1 MIPINE
7 LFNNPRKAEYAA
19 RAGMA
24 RTELGRT
31 GATRLEKDP
40 TTGRFS
46 YVSSVSGEKFDTPGE
61 AFLEAKKFL
70 LTDYTELR
78 YGASKLGSEFYD
90 TRFSQA
96 GSVLENL
103 QTKLTGATDLQR
115 SQLARIG
122 LGDIDPST
130 LMMQILTSKSE
141 KSKGATLAA
150 KELEKLSIGFIP
162 IVDGEGGAF
171 LTMQALV
178 GGEQRALSSAQMH
191 MMSTILGS
199 GLLNQERLQ
208 SALGGAAMPGFV
220 NKLPKRLRAF
230 FSERDIFMPQEDIMR
245 AIGSVDVGTS
255 IEDRALRVDSGIDY
269 LRRYMGFA
277 GRSTDLVYDADGK
290 VVSGLGQNF
299 IVKEGGIEYNLI
311 DELLDTNL
319 VKATIDN
326 LSTESLDKGILS
338 TKKIRDLVGQ
348 SNSSKELLGNVE
360 KTFGKNSEEYKSI
373 ERVVKGVKREFD
385 GISVVNDR
393 LRTYKM
399 DELQGRIGTMQDQI
413 KEIHADLRA
422 GIPGRSRQEAEALEQ
437 QLYEMQ
443 RQYDIVSK
451 ANNLYQVTMRGGTGE
466 EQIKSA
472 ANFADF
478 DLIGNK
484 RGLFSGFAAIL
495 DEEAIKGELGFNFKG
510 FVFSGLGSSSDKVYS
525 DPVSTS
531 FLGELFASD
540 YDIEN
545 IKRYSG
551 EIMQE
556 FNTAIDQNILPPRIK
571 EMLQRTVFNDELDY
585 LPEYMTETRIRNKE
599 FARQLLEMHQS
610 GISPKDSPRMMNML
624 ASLHASEMY
633 RVQVKGNVGTY
644 LPALPDVRRFA
655 LSTEN
660 AAFQG
665 GTAPSENLS
674 GMTSARIKGVDGEIA
689 AQLLEFRVDDNRV
702 LFGPG
707 MTNRFYESLGGFD
720 LDDKVLTKMM
730 TYKDNGNK
738 KRLLF
743 GMYRQPSGPEESIYA
758 KANLDEGTLRSYF
771 QNERFRGLLDEYRS
785 SAGGVRASSLDDLY
799 SVLWNDKK
807 YKTINADEA
816 EQLVISIFDF
826 AESKGKAGLRMLD
839 GSMEGVAGAH
849 NRRILRAIERQ
860 GSSSLAN
867 SRQYTRPGIFKI
879 FEEENQKYDS
889 RQGYLIK
896 DQIKEL
902 LENDSYKNALDSSVY
917 NQLKTA
923 LESSQFGEVNR
934 VFEKNLDNPILSALK
949 EQSVFNKMFSVATS
963 EGADILGLYVN
974 RTMLVGSKLN
984 QTQDLI
990 EYLGKMGGQEGRI
1003 KKILEHQIGL
1013 VSQELAIDF
1022 TKSASGVMPA
1032 LLDDMDVL
1040 RDSLATVTTAID
1052 NSRDVDAALRS
1063 VERIRK
1069 TGGSIGDIGAQAVE
1083 NLGRRVGT
1091 EYAQVMELAT
1101 EMAIRDAVEAEKF
1114 KERFLPKIDQQLLKG
1129 RVLPVDLES
1138 MIRGISSGIQ
1148 TGASDA
1154 GVFKDIIGQL
1164 SEEQMPISSEARM
1177 DALIRLFGANEQH
1190 AYAAVSRLHGAG
1202 TVAAANLEAMNN
1214 IRYRSRT
1221 INPALASFEYTEEAR
1236 RAADFLLEKHTEE
1249 ASRILNFRTDMT
1261 ELNNEATKELYLRKL
1276 KMGDTVTDDI
1286 REAARRSGV
1295 SVEEMINTLRKR
1307 SDQIG
1312 KEFIYDDLNYFP
1324 KSVLEDVAGSGGT
1337 ISNNLRE
1344 LFSAAEIKRNY
1355 NYLEGLRASD
1365 DVVKTLNILGSTTS
1379 ENLSSR
1385 AGQTAKQIL
1394 EASAYG
1400 VLHDP
1405 SSTQLD
1411 ILALL
1416 SDNKEIQNQVF
1427 NNRSMNEVR
1436 TTMSNRLDAVM
1447 ADIRYSELADEFKT
1461 DLDFIGRPTT
1471 AAPAPTTAVG
1481 KDLERVISGE
1491 EVSVAKAQFKRI
1503 GEFIKDGSLKNL
1515 FQENKLFKN
1524 SVVAIGALVVGSF
1537 AYQAVRDRSQEDIQ
1551 GPPLLPGGSA
1561 YEDNYPKRMSEIP
1574 QIGNTVYNPGID
1586 YKVNL
1591 YGNTKDVSNFRQEAM
1606 GLGKFNMN
1614 TTMYRRAPQ
1623 AGNNPYNEVASSF

>member
-19 RAGMA
+19 KAGMA

-31 GATRLEKDP
+31 GATRVERDP
-40 TTGRFS
+40 ATGKIS
-46 YVSSVSGEKFDTPGE
+46 YVSSVTGQRFDTSGE
-61 AFLEAKKFL
+61 AFLETKKFL

-103 QTKLTGATDLQR
+103 QTKLVDATDLQR
-115 SQLARIG
+115 SQLGRIG

-141 KSKGATLAA
+141 GSKGATLAA
-150 KELEKLSIGFIP
+150 KELEKLSIGFVP

-171 LTMQALV
+171 LTMKALV
-178 GGEQRALSSAQMH
+178 GGEQRALSSAQIH

-199 GLLNQERLQ
+199 GLLNQQKLQ
-208 SALGGAAMPGFV
+208 SALGEAAMPGFV

-230 FSERDIFMPQEDIMR
+230 FSERDILMSEEDIM
-245 AIGSVDVGTS
+245 TS
-255 IEDRALRVDSGIDY
+255 IGGFGNKIEDKILRVDSGIDY
-269 LRRYMGFA
+269 LKKYFDFETRTTGVGGQAFTA
-277 GRSTDLVYDADGK
+277 TVDK
-290 VVSGLGQNF
+290 VN
-299 IVKEGGIEYNLI
+299 YNLL
-311 DELLDTNL
+311 DELLNKDI
-319 VKATIDN
+319 VQKTIDN
-326 LSTESLDKGILS
+326 VSGTGVDRTVLNMRDIKGLIQEA
-338 TKKIRDLVGQ
+338 G
-348 SNSSKELLGNVE
+348 SSSELLENI
-360 KTFGKNSEEYKSI
+360 KSAFGKDSQEFKSI
-373 ERVVKGVKREFD
+373 DKIVTGVRREFD
-385 GISVVNDR
+385 GISVINDR
-393 LRTYKM
+393 LRKYKM
-399 DELQGRIGTMQDQI
+399 DTLQGSINGLQTQI
-413 KEIHADLRA
+413 KEIHADLKL
-422 GIPGRSRQEAEALEQ
+422 GITGRSRQDAEALEQ

-443 RQYDIVSK
+443 RQYDVVSK
-451 ANNLYQVTMRGGTGE
+451 ANNLYQVTLRGGIGE

-472 ANFADF
+472 ANFRDF

-484 RGLFSGFAAIL
+484 KGLFSGFAAIL
-495 DEEAIKGELGFNFKG
+495 DEEAIKGDLGFNFKG
-510 FVFSGLGSSSDKVYS
+510 LIFSGLGSSSDKVYA

-545 IKRYSG
+545 MKRYSG

-556 FNTAIDQNILPPRIK
+556 FNTSIDQNILPPRIK
-571 EMLQRTVFNDELDY
+571 EMLQRTVFNDELDF

-633 RVQVKGNVGTY
+633 RVQVKGNVATY

-655 LSTEN
+655 LSTES

-665 GTAPSENLS
+665 GTAASENLS
-674 GMTSARIKGVDGEIA
+674 GMTSARIKGIDGNEIA

-730 TYKDNGNK
+730 TYKDNGDK

-771 QNERFRGLLDEYRS
+771 QNERFRGLLEDYRS

-816 EQLVISIFDF
+816 EQLVVSIFDF

-867 SRQYTRPGIFKI
+867 NPQYTRPGIFKI
-879 FEEENQKYDS
+879 FEEENKKYNS
-889 RQGYLIK
+889 QQGYLIK

-902 LENDSYKNALDSSVY
+902 LESDSYKTGLDSSVY
-917 NQLKTA
+917 NQLKVA
-923 LESSQFGEVNR
+923 LETSQFDEVNKI
-934 VFEKNLDNPILSALK
+934 FEKNIDNPFFAALK
-949 EQSVFNKMFSVATS
+949 EQSIFNKMFSVATS
-963 EGADILGLYVN
+963 EPTGILGTYVN

-990 EYLGKMGGQEGRI
+990 EHLIDVGGQEGRI
-1003 KKILEHQIGL
+1003 RKILEHQIGL
-1013 VSQELAIDF
+1013 VAQEFGVDV
-1022 TKSASGVMPA
+1022 TKSASGVMPS
-1032 LLDDMDVL
+1032 LMHDMDKL
-1040 RDSLATVTTAID
+1040 RDSLATVVTAVE
-1052 NSRDVDAALRS
+1052 NSRDVDSALKA

-1069 TGGSIGDIGAQAVE
+1069 AGGSIDDIGSEAIE
-1083 NLGRRVGT
+1083 SLGRRVGT

-1101 EMAIRDAVEAEKF
+1101 EMAIRDAAAAEKF

-1148 TGASDA
+1148 TGASDSS
-1154 GVFKDIIGQL
+1154 VFKDILGQL
-1164 SEEQMPISSEARM
+1164 SDDQLPVSPEGRR
-1177 DALIRLFGANEQH
+1177 DALIKLFGANEQH
-1190 AYAAVSRLHGAG
+1190 VYATVAKLHGTG
-1202 TVAAANLEAMNN
+1202 TVAAANLEAMKN

-1249 ASRILNFRTDMT
+1249 ASRILNFRADMT
-1261 ELNNEATKELYLRKL
+1261 ELNNEATFQLFQRKL

-1307 SDQIG
+1307 SDQVG

-1324 KSVLEDVAGSGGT
+1324 KSVLEDFTGSGGT

-1355 NYLEGLRASD
+1355 EYSKSVIESA
-1365 DVVKTLNILGSTTS
+1365 DVAKTLNILGPTTS
-1379 ENLSSR
+1379 EKLSSR
-1385 AGQTAKQIL
+1385 AGESAEQLLQTYLYAIGQN
-1394 EASAYG
+1394 
-1400 VLHDP
+1400 H
-1405 SSTQLD
+1405 SSTELD

-1416 SDNKEIQNQVF
+1416 SDNAEIQKQVF
-1427 NNRSMNEVR
+1427 NGRNMNEVR

-1447 ADIRYSELADEFKT
+1447 AHTRYEELADEFKT
-1461 DLDFIGRPTT
+1461 DLDFVGRPT
-1471 AAPAPTTAVG
+1471 AAVPAPTTAVG

-1524 SVVAIGALVVGSF
+1524 SVIAAGALVVGSF
-1537 AYQAVRDRSQEDIQ
+1537 AYQGIKDRSQEDIQ

-1561 YEDNYPKRMSEIP
+1561 YEDNYPKRMAEIP
-1574 QIGNTVYNPGID
+1574 QIGDTVYNPGID

-1623 AGNNPYNEVASSF
+1623 AGKNPYDEVASSF